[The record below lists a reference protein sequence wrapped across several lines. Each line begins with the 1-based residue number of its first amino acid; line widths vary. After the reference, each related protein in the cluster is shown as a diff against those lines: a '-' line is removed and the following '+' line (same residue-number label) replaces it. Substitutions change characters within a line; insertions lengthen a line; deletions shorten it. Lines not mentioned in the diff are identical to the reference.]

1 MIKETKTQKTVHN
14 QNRIIDLEKM
24 ITQLKEMKISLIEPI
39 EMSNLLQDIL
49 EIQIKQNNQLN
60 NNILDLCLNKSKCSK
75 CDRIGEYILRETEEI
90 LCWVHS
96 I

>member
-1 MIKETKTQKTVHN
+1 
-14 QNRIIDLEKM
+14 
-24 ITQLKEMKISLIEPI
+24 
-39 EMSNLLQDIL
+39 MSNLLQDIL
-49 EIQIKQNNQLN
+49 EIQVKQNNQLN

-75 CDRIGEYILRETEEI
+75 CDRMGEYILRETEEI